1 MHAMNR
7 DSRKS
12 DSATFQRL
20 LNTAIRKYSIY
31 MIFAAIVLV
40 SSILSSSFFTVENIS
55 NLLRRQSYVLMISVG
70 MLLVIIGGGI
80 DLSVGSVL
88 GFAVMAT
95 AGLISN
101 NWSSVVILIVMV
113 VVGVIGGAVQGM
125 LISYLNLPAFII
137 TLAFMSVFRGFS
149 FIYSKGQPIY
159 INPESTSAVFQA
171 LGTGSVAQVPF
182 VFIIAVFI
190 AIAAAGYLKYT
201 VYGRSLIAVGGNSEA
216 SWFSGINPKRY
227 RLLTYVVSSAL
238 AALSGY
244 LLCARLG
251 MGHPDIG
258 SGYELDAIAA
268 VVLGGASLNGG
279 RGSVLGTIVGVI
291 TLGLIGNI
299 LNLLNIPSYPQQAI
313 KGAIIIIAV
322 LGQLGQNETLKQA

>member
-1 MHAMNR
+1 MHAMNGR
-7 DSRKS
+7 IEGDRSSR
-12 DSATFQRL
+12 ARAA
-20 LNTAIRKYSIY
+20 LNKFIRKYSIY
-31 MIFAAIVLV
+31 IIFAIIVLI
-40 SSILSSSFFTVENIS
+40 SSILSSSFFTLENIS
-55 NLLRRQSYVLMISVG
+55 NLLRRQSYVLIISIG

-80 DLSVGSVL
+80 DLSVGAVL

-95 AGLISN
+95 AGLISKHY
-101 NWSSVVILIVMV
+101 SYMVIVLAIVA
-113 VVGVIGGAVQGM
+113 IGLAGGLVQGV

-159 INPESTSAVFQA
+159 INPESVSPVFQA
-171 LGTGSVAQVPF
+171 LGTGSIAQIPYVL
-182 VFIIAVFI
+182 IIAVII
-190 AIAAAGYLKYT
+190 AGAAGLYLRYT

-227 RLLTYVVSSAL
+227 RLLTYIVSSAL
-238 AALSGY
+238 AAISGY

-258 SGYELDAIAA
+258 SGYELDAVAA

-322 LGQLGQNETLKQA
+322 FGQLGQTENSRQG